1 MNVLHRCAALAAL
14 MCCTAALAAQP
25 PVYKFRDL
33 PRTGSH
39 LPRNVATSPLPFDKR
54 YGDFTE
60 AQKNVLRAQYEQ
72 LDASDEPPFP
82 VHGLGPLFR
91 IVAKLDRSVLKAGP
105 VKAAV
110 QVDPEG
116 KPVSVRVLD
125 APNDYL
131 TDFIANLLMMERY
144 KPALCKGQPCGQDY
158 LLLATLTDE

>member
-1 MNVLHRCAALAAL
+1 MNVLHRCAAMAAL
-14 MCCTAALAAQP
+14 VFSTAALADQP

-60 AQKNVLRAQYEQ
+60 AQKDVLRRQYEA
-72 LDASDEPPFP
+72 LEAGDEPPFP
-82 VHGLGPLFR
+82 MHGLGPLFR
-91 IVAKLDRSVLKAGP
+91 IVAKLDRSLLTAGP

-110 QVDPEG
+110 QVDAEG
-116 KPVSVRVLD
+116 KPVAVRMLD

-131 TDFIANLLMMERY
+131 TNFIAKLLMLERY